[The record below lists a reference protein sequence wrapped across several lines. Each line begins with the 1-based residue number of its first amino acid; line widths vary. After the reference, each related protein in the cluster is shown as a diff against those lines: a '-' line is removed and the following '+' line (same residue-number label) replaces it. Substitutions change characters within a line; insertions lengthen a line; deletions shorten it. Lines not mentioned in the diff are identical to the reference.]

1 MKNNL
6 PFTAGVIWALGE
18 AKCASHYKKKKKR
31 LRRRG
36 RNLMLTGPQL
46 TGRRVSNW
54 VFSPTPPS
62 PFLLL
67 LVTALPSLQPL
78 PTKLPGARKQGSL
91 PAYTALFQSFPYV
104 RSRYVCT
111 PPLLL
116 YVEPFFPK
124 SEGSWMSVGG
134 KANSTSYF
142 QTPAPHITHSLFK
155 CSPWKTRISITSIL
169 RQPAEQPHISLPHW
183 EADALPSSPSL
194 SCFVKGLRCERGGM
208 IWGAGAGEING
219 MKLLEDEESPLQL
232 DPASSRQG

>member
-18 AKCASHYKKKKKR
+18 AKCASHYKKKKR
-31 LRRRG
+31 LRRQG
-36 RNLMLTGPQL
+36 RNLMLTCPQL
-46 TGRRVSNW
+46 TGRRVSNG

-183 EADALPSSPSL
+183 EADALALFPISFL
-194 SCFVKGLRCERGGM
+194 FCEKTKM
-208 IWGAGAGEING
+208 
-219 MKLLEDEESPLQL
+219 
-232 DPASSRQG
+232 